1 MLKIPVDRP
10 NKMVIKKIV
19 NEINSTLGINTVI
32 DERTIPNAER
42 EEAVVILSIFF
53 ISTSSFFSTINLLFV
68 ELILLLDCTTI
79 TFIMKKWTFLVCF

>member
-1 MLKIPVDRP
+1 
-10 NKMVIKKIV
+10 MVIKKIV